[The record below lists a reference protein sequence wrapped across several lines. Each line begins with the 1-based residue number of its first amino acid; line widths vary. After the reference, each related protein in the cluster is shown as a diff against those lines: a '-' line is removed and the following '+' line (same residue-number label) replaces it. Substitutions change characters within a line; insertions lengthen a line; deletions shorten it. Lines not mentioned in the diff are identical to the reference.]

1 MALCIVH
8 RVWQWAGFEVGSF
21 LLFPSPRIGTFTYS
35 LIPFIYQSLLLKKK
49 KWLDSCIKKTVTNEE
64 TEGVSVPKTLP
75 EVNAV
80 WTGAWVDFRKG
91 VVGGKK
97 ALLRRAILCKMGW
110 RPGLKGDAR
119 TGTIASW
126 RLRGESRRKKG
137 ESLEQLACAMPHP
150 TLISSGALTAL
161 PQERKV
167 KMSSQPS
174 LPLKAEWAFPSLSCL
189 HHGSCPFN
197 PVCFSVFP
205 LQVLLQKISKTAS
218 EATWAWSLGIL

>member
-91 VVGGKK
+91 VVGGKQ

-110 RPGLKGDAR
+110 RPGLKGVAR
-119 TGTIASW
+119 THWNHCFT
-126 RLRGESRRKKG
+126 ETQRR
-137 ESLEQLACAMPHP
+137 
-150 TLISSGALTAL
+150 
-161 PQERKV
+161 
-167 KMSSQPS
+167 
-174 LPLKAEWAFPSLSCL
+174 
-189 HHGSCPFN
+189 
-197 PVCFSVFP
+197 
-205 LQVLLQKISKTAS
+205 ISKEKGWEPRATRMRHAAPDSHFFRCFDRPPTAEKS
-218 EATWAWSLGIL
+218 EDVKPALSASKGRVSFP